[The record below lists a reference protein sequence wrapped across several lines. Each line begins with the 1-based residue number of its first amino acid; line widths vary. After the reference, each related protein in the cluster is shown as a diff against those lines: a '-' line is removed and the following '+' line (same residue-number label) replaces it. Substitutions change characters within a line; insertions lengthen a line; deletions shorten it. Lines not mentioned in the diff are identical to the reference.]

1 MEIKA
6 INIAF
11 NETGTSSYLG
21 DASVTVYLLPE
32 ILSQDVAT
40 KSAQVRFKFVA
51 SSLNNAFYKSEQ
63 ISSGGYLE
71 GKCSYIAVNGV
82 EAPKGFIP
90 SLDGYEYVQGYYGG
104 GKKRTRLTG
113 GSYLGPNTGKW
124 YQNLSSSMTLWSSDP
139 YTFYYDENDSANV
152 SVNITLNF
160 ELYKTA
166 AGSDSSYPEPDGSDW
181 YAKVEGVQFSTNFDL
196 PALPRYAV
204 ISSAPNFTD
213 EETPTISYVVPI
225 GTTNIEVGILDS
237 NSNVIIDYRAPENG
251 DKSGSYTFNF
261 TQDERQKFWKILEQ
275 GLSSTKVYF
284 AIKSYYAPTNT
295 DYLKLTA
302 VKTLTI
308 VNYMPTI
315 EPVLWD
321 FNPVTVALTTGAGAS
336 TTEGGAN
343 TSYKV
348 VKYFSEVA
356 YDDKAEAYK
365 GASIASRLIVNGD
378 RRNTLINGTF
388 DNIVS
393 SLFTFTATDTFGRTT
408 PEAYYELA
416 PTNWV
421 EYIKL
426 SCSIKLS
433 EMAADGDVEVTATG
447 KYFNGSFGAQN
458 NTITFTYTAAP
469 SRGTAL
475 TGTATNVSF
484 SIDDNNN
491 YTAVFTIPNLSYTDS
506 YSISVTAT
514 DKLMSATSGS
524 SVVAPEPIFDWGR
537 YDFNFNVPV
546 TIQGG
551 SVPTIQAQGTSG
563 IWTYRTWSD
572 GTAECWGKKDVSVT
586 FPQTANWGGL
596 YTTGAISGSNIS
608 FPFGLFAETPVV
620 NASLLIRSA
629 GGILMAPG
637 GAGSNIANWDQTGV
651 YEIARGSY
659 VSGAQAYTINYQ
671 VIGRWK

>member
-1 MEIKA
+1 MA
-6 INIAF
+6 YTYGLLDIAF
-11 NETGTSSYLG
+11 NETGAPSWLG
-21 DASVTVYLLPE
+21 DASVSVRLVVDV
-32 ILSQDVAT
+32 LSQNVAS
-40 KSAQVRFKFVA
+40 KSAQIKFRFEAYK
-51 SSLNNAFYKSEQ
+51 LNNAFYNSKY
-63 ISSGGYLE
+63 GGPGGLTGE
-71 GKCSYIAVNGV
+71 CTYIAVNGE
-82 EAPKGFIP
+82 EAEKD
-90 SLDGYEYVQGYYGG
+90 SYYGTNYIG
-104 GKKRTRLTG
+104 GGEKYGGTTG
-113 GSYLGPNTGKW
+113 GEYLGLGTGKW
-124 YQNLSSSMTLWSSDP
+124 YTELISTMTLWTSNT
-139 YTFYYDENDSANV
+139 YTIYYDENDTANV
-152 SVNITLNF
+152 SFNATLDF
-160 ELYKTA
+160 YLGGDPYETTWHA
-166 AGSDSSYPEPDGSDW
+166 E
-181 YAKVEGVQFSTNFDL
+181 AKGVQYSVNFDL
-196 PALPRYAV
+196 PALPRYAE
-204 ISSAPNFTD
+204 IADSPNFND
-213 EETPTISYVVPI
+213 EQNPTIIYVVPI

-237 NSNVIIDYRAPENG
+237 NGNILIDYVKPNSG
-251 DKSGSYTFNF
+251 DVTGAHTFRF
-261 TQDERQKFWKILEQ
+261 TQAERQKFWKILEQ

-295 DYLKLTA
+295 SYLKLTPA
-302 VKTLTI
+302 RTLTI
-308 VNYMPTI
+308 VNYMPTV
-315 EPVLWD
+315 EPVVWD
-321 FNPVTVALTTGAGAS
+321 FNPTTVALTAGENA
-336 TTEGGAN
+336 TK
-343 TSYKV
+343 SYKV

-408 PEAYYELA
+408 PAADYELK

-469 SRGTAL
+469 SRGTTL

-491 YTAVFTIPNLSYTDS
+491 YTAVFTIPELSYTDS
-506 YSISVTAT
+506 YAISVTAT
-514 DKLMSATSGS
+514 DKLMSATSDS
-524 SVVAPEPIFDWGR
+524 SVVAPEPIFDWSR
-537 YDFNFNVPV
+537 TDFNFNVPV

-551 SVPTIQAQGTSG
+551 SVPTIQSQGTAG

-572 GTAECWGKKDVSVT
+572 GTAECWGKKGVSVT
-586 FPQTANWGGL
+586 FPSTANWGGL
-596 YTTGAISGSNIS
+596 YTTGAISESNIS

-620 NASLLIRSA
+620 NASLLIRSS

-651 YEIARGSY
+651 YEIARGAP
-659 VSGAQAYTINYQ
+659 VSGTQYYTINYQ